1 MTISMTNQRKPDS
14 RIARAP
20 GTSLHRQLFVILRD
34 QILRGVY
41 GPGSAIPNEEELC
54 AEFGVSRITVRRA
67 VTDLETS
74 GLLVKRH
81 GRGTFVSAHLP
92 PPRPSAT
99 LGLLDSLSRS
109 ASETEVEVLSVEA
122 VEPPVDI
129 ARQLD
134 LVPGV
139 AAVHAVRLRRRAGSP
154 VMVTEAWVPESVG
167 RSVTRRELQKRA
179 LYEILIAQGVRFG
192 RVVQEITAVAATPF
206 YAEQLGAELA
216 SPLIK
221 VTRLLYDTRR
231 RPVQHLTI
239 HVSPE
244 RSRLL
249 MDVSIDSVNT
259 LAAGSIFHDVG
270 ALSRVT

>member
-1 MTISMTNQRKPDS
+1 MTIPMIRKSKTDS
-14 RIARAP
+14 PIARTP

-41 GPGSAIPNEEELC
+41 QPGAAIPNEEALC

-67 VTDLETS
+67 VADLETS

-81 GRGTFVSAHLP
+81 GRGTFVSDKLP
-92 PPRPSAT
+92 PARPHAT
-99 LGLLDSLSRS
+99 LSLIDSLRKS
-109 ASETEVEVLSVEA
+109 ASETEAEVLGVETA
-122 VEPPVDI
+122 EPPADI

-139 AAVHAVRLRRRAGSP
+139 RAIHAVRLRRRGATP
-154 VMVTEAWVPESVG
+154 VMVTEAWVPEAIG
-167 RSVTRRELQKRA
+167 HGVTRRELQKRA
-179 LYEILIAQGVRFG
+179 LYEILIAQGICFG

-206 YAEQLGAELA
+206 HAKQLGVELA
-216 SPLIK
+216 SPLVKI
-221 VTRLLYDTRR
+221 TRLLYDTHR

-249 MDVSIDSVNT
+249 MDVSIDTVNT
-259 LAAGSIFHDVG
+259 LAAGSIYHDVEPKR
-270 ALSRVT
+270 ST